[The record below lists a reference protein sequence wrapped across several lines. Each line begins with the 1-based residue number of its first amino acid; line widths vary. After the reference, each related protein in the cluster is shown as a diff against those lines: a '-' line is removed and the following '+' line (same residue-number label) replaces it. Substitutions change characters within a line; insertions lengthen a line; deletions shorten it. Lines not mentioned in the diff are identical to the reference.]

1 LAAALRGQDGKPGRE
16 EEWQQWIVRLWASLV
31 WRRYDKRG
39 HAAPDCI
46 GQAAWAGAGGARS
59 GGGVHGNRLQN
70 EAVYIEASNVTGN
83 RGEAESINVYLI
95 AFMNQNIGAVIC
107 FAHL

>member
-1 LAAALRGQDGKPGRE
+1 MAAVDSSPLGVTGVAEIRQ
-16 EEWQQWIVRLWASLV
+16 
-31 WRRYDKRG
+31 KRP
-39 HAAPDCI
+39 AAPDCI

>member
-1 LAAALRGQDGKPGRE
+1 MAAALRGQDGKPGRE

-39 HAAPDCI
+39 LPLQTA
-46 GQAAWAGAGGARS
+46 S
-59 GGGVHGNRLQN
+59 GRRLGLDKN